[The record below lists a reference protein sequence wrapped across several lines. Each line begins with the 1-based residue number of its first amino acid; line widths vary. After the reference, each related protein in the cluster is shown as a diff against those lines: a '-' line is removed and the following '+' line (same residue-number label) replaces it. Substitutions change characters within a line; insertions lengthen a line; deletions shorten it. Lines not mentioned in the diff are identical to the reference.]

1 MRRTMAITDLMHDAV
16 DFALRGSNV
25 RGDVLLPAQLWPVEI
40 DPDQIQQVLH
50 HVILNAQQAMPQ
62 GGVVEVR
69 ADNLSSEAALPPLLP
84 PRRWIKITIRDQGC
98 GIPAD
103 QLPNIIDPYVTTKT
117 RGSGL
122 GLTIAHTIITKH
134 DGYITVASEVGV
146 GTTVSLYLPASAHSL
161 APTPATPSPPLVRQ
175 EAILVMDDD
184 EAIRD
189 VLVDMLT
196 LLGYQSQCVREGTEA
211 IALYQQ
217 ARDRGQPFAAM
228 LLGLNYSGGHGR
240 PGDYC
245 TSAGHRPAGT
255 CDCVERLCH

>member
-1 MRRTMAITDLMHDAV
+1 
-16 DFALRGSNV
+16 
-25 RGDVLLPAQLWPVEI
+25 
-40 DPDQIQQVLH
+40 
-50 HVILNAQQAMPQ
+50 VILNAQQAMPQ

-84 PRRWIKITIRDQGC
+84 PGRWIKITIRDQGC

-103 QLPNIIDPYVTTKT
+103 QLPNIFDPYVTTKT
-117 RGSGL
+117 QGSGL

-161 APTPATPSPPLVRQ
+161 VPTPATPSPPMVRQ

-196 LLGYQSQCVREGTEA
+196 QLGYQSQCVHEGTEA

-217 ARDRGQPFAAM
+217 AQDRGQPFAAV
-228 LLGLNYSGGHGR
+228 LLDLTIPGGMGGRETIAHLQAIDPQVRAIASSGYSTDPLMAHYRAYGFRGVLSKPYTVEGLEEVLQR
-240 PGDYC
+240 VLED
-245 TSAGHRPAGT
+245 RQ
-255 CDCVERLCH
+255 D